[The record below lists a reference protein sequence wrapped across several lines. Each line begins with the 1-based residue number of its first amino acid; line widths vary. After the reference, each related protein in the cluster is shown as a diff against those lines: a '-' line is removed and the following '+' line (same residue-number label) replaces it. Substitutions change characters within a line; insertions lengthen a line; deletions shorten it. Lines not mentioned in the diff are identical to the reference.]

1 MRIIQR
7 LERLREKAQL
17 REDLINILETPHGE
31 RFFKVLL
38 RECHVTKPVFHTE
51 EAKLRE
57 CEGRR
62 RLAMSFLTLL
72 GQDSPQEIINRIEL
86 EEKNNER
93 S

>member
-1 MRIIQR
+1 MRV
-7 LERLREKAQL
+7 LDSLSRLREKAKL
-17 REDLINILETPHGE
+17 KEDLTNIIETPQGK

-38 RECHVTKPVFHTE
+38 RECHVTKPVFHSD

-72 GQDSPQEIINRIEL
+72 GQDDPQELINKIEM
-86 EEKNNER
+86 ENK
-93 S
+93 

>member
-1 MRIIQR
+1 MKV
-7 LERLREKAQL
+7 LDSLSKLREKAKL
-17 REDLINILETPHGE
+17 KEDLTNILETPHGK

-38 RECHVTKPVFHTE
+38 RECHVTKPVFHSD

-72 GQDSPQEIINRIEL
+72 GQDDPQELINKIEM
-86 EEKNNER
+86 ENK
-93 S
+93 